1 MRRYLP
7 KTLNQWLLASI
18 PASLLVAWLLNHWI
32 FGAAAALGALCVL
45 AVRNPQFD
53 PGLKRLS
60 GLTKLLTRREAAEK
74 EEKPQPT
81 PAPPPPRRVRR
92 SGKGAP
98 LAQQMIEQGR
108 VALLLRPQV
117 ATSLTS
123 AELAAAQEALDD
135 AMAIV
140 PQGQVAMRSR
150 SYDVVDEEAPGR
162 AERLIHVEGFFLDR
176 FAVSNQD
183 FEQFVADG
191 GYEQMSLWD
200 ETIWP
205 AVLGFVDRTGQP
217 GPRYWEN
224 GTYPPDKADHPV
236 VGVSWYEAC
245 AYARWAGKRLPTDP
259 EWVKAGT
266 WPVFAEGAKPVQR
279 RFPWG
284 DAMDRKRVNVW
295 GSGFDTTVPVHALPT
310 GGSVNGVQQLVGNVW
325 EWTSSTFGAW
335 EPATR
340 KIETGQPQ
348 KSIRGGAYDS
358 YFDTQAHC
366 QFQSGESPLAR
377 KHNIGFRCSLGFCD
391 VACQAGDEEPAGA
404 AASEPAPRDAHSHGT
419 ERLPTKAKPAAEE
432 ALA

>member
-1 MRRYLP
+1 MRRFLP

-18 PASLLVAWLLNHWI
+18 PLSLLLAWLLNHWI
-32 FGAAAALGALCVL
+32 LGAAAALGAMCVL
-45 AVRNPQFD
+45 AARNPQFD
-53 PGLKRLS
+53 WNWRRWRGLNRLAS
-60 GLTKLLTRREAAEK
+60 RRSAA
-74 EEKPQPT
+74 PAASASTSQ
-81 PAPPPPRRVRR
+81 PAPPPRRTPRRDP
-92 SGKGAP
+92 SAP
-98 LAQQMIEQGR
+98 LARQMIEQGR

-117 ATSLTS
+117 ASSLS
-123 AELAAAQEALDD
+123 AGELTAAQEALDE

-140 PQGQVAMRSR
+140 PQGHVALRSR
-150 SYDVVDEEAPGR
+150 GFDFFDEGAPTK
-162 AERLIHVEGFFLDR
+162 AERLIQVEGFFLDR
-176 FAVSNQD
+176 YTATNQ
-183 FEQFVADG
+183 EYQQFVDDG

-224 GTYPPDKADHPV
+224 GTFPAGKGDHPV
-236 VGVSWYEAC
+236 VGVSWYEAS
-245 AYARWAGKRLPTDP
+245 AFARWAGKRLPTDP
-259 EWVKAGT
+259 EWVKAGA

-284 DAMDRKRVNVW
+284 DAMDRKRANIW
-295 GSGFDTTVPVHALPT
+295 GSGDGGTVAVQALPA
-310 GGSVNGVQQLVGNVW
+310 GASVNGVQQLIGNVW

-340 KIETGQPQ
+340 KIETNMPL
-348 KSIRGGAYDS
+348 KSIRGGAFDS

-391 VACQAGDEEPAGA
+391 VMGEV
-404 AASEPAPRDAHSHGT
+404 SELAGT
-419 ERLPTKAKPAAEE
+419 ERDETTPSPASQPQEV
-432 ALA
+432 LA